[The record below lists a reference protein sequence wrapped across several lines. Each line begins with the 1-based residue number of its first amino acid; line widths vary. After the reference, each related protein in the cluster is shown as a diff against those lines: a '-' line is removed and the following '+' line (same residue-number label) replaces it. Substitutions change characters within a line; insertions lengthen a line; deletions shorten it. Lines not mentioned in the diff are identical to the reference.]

1 MKKLSNDELI
11 NLYKSDFLEALSTL
25 EFSWNKLKNKNLPDF
40 LKKDLNELESW
51 EALTS
56 RFARCTDIF
65 LSKYIRLLILKL
77 DPGFRGEMR
86 DYLDKAE
93 KANLI
98 SSADNWMKVREL
110 RNKIAHEYT
119 KEDLI
124 KTLNDVMSLVPFVLS
139 ELQGLKQ

>member
-1 MKKLSNDELI
+1 MQTHQQLLSVYKK
-11 NLYKSDFLEALSTL
+11 DFLDALAAL
-25 EFSWNKLKNKNLPDF
+25 EHSWQKLKDQPLPDLQVKNLDQ
-40 LKKDLNELESW
+40 LESW

-65 LSKYIRLLILKL
+65 LSKYIRLMVLQK

-93 KANLI
+93 KNHMI
-98 SSADNWMKVREL
+98 SNADDWMLVREL
-110 RNKIAHEYT
+110 RNKISHEYT

-124 KTLNDVMSLVPFVLS
+124 KTLKEVLRFIPFVLA
-139 ELQGLKQ
+139 ELNKLK